1 MGWKGADSDT
11 SEIKQSCD
19 SGWAGGCFSFK
30 MSRTRQFGLDGS
42 IWSFS
47 WRLQPCWCPVI
58 NLRAALV
65 FPSNIKLAKDLTNW
79 ESEMFVER
87 GGKQLWI
94 AQPSLIRSPILPSCQ
109 SYRRCSSMVEC
120 SLGLE
125 VQEGFCNNKLHAK
138 NTALSAID
146 SRAEP
151 SPTARNN
158 RASSDTNCLPTE
170 PRGTSKL
177 FFFQWTTSW

>member
-1 MGWKGADSDT
+1 MVHSWWAKRAIASHKSLEAAWNEVQKWCQLLASTPEGPAAPKVRRAADQIMGPFKASKIMGWKGADSDT

-47 WRLQPCWCPVI
+47 WRRQPCWCPVI
-58 NLRAALV
+58 NLKAALV

-87 GGKQLWI
+87 EGKWLWI
-94 AQPSLIRSPILPSCQ
+94 PQSC
-109 SYRRCSSMVEC
+109 
-120 SLGLE
+120 
-125 VQEGFCNNKLHAK
+125 LHARVVDVVP
-138 NTALSAID
+138 AGWSV
-146 SRAEP
+146 P
-151 SPTARNN
+151 
-158 RASSDTNCLPTE
+158 
-170 PRGTSKL
+170 
-177 FFFQWTTSW
+177 